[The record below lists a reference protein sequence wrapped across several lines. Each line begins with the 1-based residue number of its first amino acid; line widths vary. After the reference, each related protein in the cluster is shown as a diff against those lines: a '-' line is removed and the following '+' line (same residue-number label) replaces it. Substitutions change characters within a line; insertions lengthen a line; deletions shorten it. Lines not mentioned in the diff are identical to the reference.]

1 MRAAGLTL
9 PNLVLPTLTVSYARG
24 ANTIGAF
31 GLVTRRLTILYHAR
45 DLGLNLP
52 YKTFTNHYHREEGD
66 THRLRLIG

>member
-1 MRAAGLTL
+1 MAGDTL
-9 PNLVLPTLTVSYARG
+9 PNLGLPFPTKILARG

-45 DLGLNLP
+45 DLGLDLP